1 MNRSLLALAAG
12 FIVIVISGF
21 MYLVTTFLFA
31 FSGGQ
36 YRMEPIV
43 QFGALTVIAA
53 MLLLAAIVW
62 RVRSPFAAVIY
73 AAIVTPIAWVVLVVV
88 EWGLSFEFGAG

>member
-12 FIVIVISGF
+12 LIVIVISGF

-62 RVRSPFAAVIY
+62 RVRSPVAAVIC